1 MVIRW
6 RRQTGRW
13 MKIMWLN
20 ELSVF
25 SGSNFRPVSRIKYW
39 QSMSLQTARVWT
51 HWHSAQNFSFPV
63 YIAFFFFLWCE
74 FHIGSWRG
82 WWWSYRLRAAM
93 PVTASQEQKHIQK
106 TSVQRL
112 WWRWEDSSW
121 HLSSSVFLSAH
132 RFDVL
137 VISLQGAKLKFLPHN
152 FRHLFNF
159 STCI

>member
-39 QSMSLQTARVWT
+39 QSMSLQTARAWT

-63 YIAFFFFLWCE
+63 YIAFFFF
-74 FHIGSWRG
+74 FFFFYDVNFISGAGGDDGGATG
-82 WWWSYRLRAAM
+82 WGLPCQWLLHKSKNTSKRRQFSVFDDAEKTPLDIFL
-93 PVTASQEQKHIQK
+93 PASFSAL
-106 TSVQRL
+106 TVL
-112 WWRWEDSSW
+112 TSSW
-121 HLSSSVFLSAH
+121 YPYRV
-132 RFDVL
+132 
-137 VISLQGAKLKFLPHN
+137 QN
-152 FRHLFNF
+152 
-159 STCI
+159 

>member
-39 QSMSLQTARVWT
+39 QSMSLQTARAWT

-63 YIAFFFFLWCE
+63 YIAFFFFFFMMW
-74 FHIGSWRG
+74 I
-82 WWWSYRLRAAM
+82 SYRELAGMMVELQAEGCHASDCFTRAKTH
-93 PVTASQEQKHIQK
+93 PKDVSSASLMTLKRLLL
-106 TSVQRL
+106 TSFFQRL
-112 WWRWEDSSW
+112 SQRSPFWRPRDI
-121 HLSSSVFLSAH
+121 LTGCKIKVSA
-132 RFDVL
+132 
-137 VISLQGAKLKFLPHN
+137 S
-152 FRHLFNF
+152 
-159 STCI
+159 